1 MVVKAGILGTKGGRL
16 YEDSRRRFV
25 VPDRAKRVTLS
36 RRTYVL
42 PLSRGDRL
50 PVTTVNLTSVRLDL
64 YRIADRN
71 LANAA
76 AIGLLRD
83 DLYAGNENQV
93 ADTLGARI
101 WSGTLAIQQR
111 RNREVTTNL
120 PLAEVLTARA
130 PGVYAVVA
138 RDPNEQP
145 RKPGGDTRR
154 SGWW

>member
-101 WSGTLAIQQR
+101 WCAR
-111 RNREVTTNL
+111 RT
-120 PLAEVLTARA
+120 
-130 PGVYAVVA
+130 G
-138 RDPNEQP
+138 
-145 RKPGGDTRR
+145 RR
-154 SGWW
+154 